1 MEGYIKIESAT
12 QNGRVGL
19 SVEGRLRG
27 VNLMDKFHLLHC
39 VCRSLHIDSKDL
51 VIFEELEKL
60 DLWDE
65 ETVEEGEVRGVLDK
79 IFGGHHEG

>member
-1 MEGYIKIESAT
+1 MEGFIKIESAT

-27 VNLMDKFHLLHC
+27 VNLVDKFHVLHC
-39 VCRSLHIDSKDL
+39 VCQSLHIDSADL
-51 VIFEELEKL
+51 VIFEKLEELGFFG
-60 DLWDE
+60 E
-65 ETVEEGEVRGVLDK
+65 EVVEVPGAFDK